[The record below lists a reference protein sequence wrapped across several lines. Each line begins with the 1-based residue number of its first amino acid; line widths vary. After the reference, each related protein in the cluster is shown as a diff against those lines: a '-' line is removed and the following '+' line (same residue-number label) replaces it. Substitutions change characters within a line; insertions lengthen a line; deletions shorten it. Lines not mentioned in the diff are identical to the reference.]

1 MRTLVILLS
10 SFLFHWE
17 AVSRGIP
24 SETPRQGGEGEER
37 LGIAGEE
44 RILDEVGGGGTSLV
58 DDGRQK
64 SRPTRDGLTRR
75 EIGSVEEAWSG
86 TDWGGSHLPRFAE
99 DRQELDRKERN
110 LSPLISLL
118 ESNLKETELKKHRD
132 RRSLISDTH
141 GDEEIRKILMNAR
154 EKLSDLKSR
163 NTIDDDWIFFVLPS
177 RSGTLTESLFR
188 PAGNG
193 FKIGAQ
199 SWRQNEKWL
208 DDKEFLNAN
217 KFDYNERNLKKY
229 EESPLSDWNID
240 GRNKYSGE
248 PAEISWTGE
257 GRSDEKNGGT
267 NFALTKGGRNRSNK
281 QRLIKNDAHRNGDED
296 YRGIK
301 VNVDVK
307 NGETYGDISIDNT
320 MGNVV
325 GSDKLSAAEI
335 SVKIPEARYNKAI
348 RNKRP
353 SSDNKSRFVSD
364 PFVFLT
370 EFEGGTRR
378 EEKNKGSTPRESNVI
393 KVHQSP
399 PGGKLIEKKVEEKPY
414 RDSKYSFP
422 IIVGKHLDAKFSNDE
437 SRTNKNGGERARMD
451 DELSW
456 IEKEEAKLK
465 QGEKNSGELQ
475 VLQLLKELSNIREQ
489 IERNQNLYGGNER
502 NHGSSPSRVERI
514 DARNGIRV
522 EYDKQKSAAETS
534 IPLDVNKRGGVKHGE
549 RVEEKSTS
557 KIDENVDGERK
568 KEKKGVHRDELQKE
582 TVKKRDDYDSDENV
596 KWTSLKGKQKVI
608 DDVNKDK
615 DKLEKKT
622 FEKGN
627 SEVRK
632 SQQIGINNKTNLS
645 KIKFNVE
652 NLEEKDNHE
661 RKKQDSK
668 IENEN
673 FQEKLKEKFDTEN
686 LKKIIFGV
694 KIPKIKGIE
703 DSNINSEDFRLENLN
718 WIEYKGENLD
728 TEDNEGNLRKENEIR
743 KNIDNNIN
751 GQKYGSNN
759 LKEGKRKKFKIQE
772 QRGQNILVDTKKEY
786 KSDDIKDEKISAKKE
801 EREKYD
807 NTKVKET
814 GIGIKTPQ
822 DEKLNTE
829 PLKNKGLEINIP
841 KIEVNDVKKDDNT
854 LLLDKPKWAD
864 INADNL
870 ETKKI
875 EDTVEKDKWNGIDKL
890 KNNIEVHNGKKY
902 ELDDTKDEKISAK
915 EDEKYDDSR
924 VKETSTAIKTPQGE
938 ELKTENLKNKGLEIN
953 TPKIE
958 VNDVKKDD
966 NKLLIDKPRWTD
978 INADNLK
985 TTKIEDT
992 TVKDNWKG
1000 IDDLKNVEIDNG
1012 KKYKLNDIKKEKL
1025 NAKKED
1031 KEKYD
1036 NTKVKDIGIENKIP
1050 QDEKFKTETLKNK
1063 GLEINIP
1070 KTEVKDVKKDDNK
1083 LLIDKPQWTD
1093 INADNLKT
1101 AKIEDTVEKDKWKGI
1116 DELKKNVEVDNGKKY
1131 ELDNTKAEKISAKE
1145 EEKYDNSKV
1154 KETSTAIKTPQD
1166 EELKTETLKNKG
1178 LEINTPKI
1186 EVKDNNKFLL
1196 EKPKWADISLDNL
1209 KTTKIEDSIEKDQWK
1224 EIDELKKNTIV
1235 DNGKKFELDN
1245 TKNKKISAKEDEKYD
1260 NSKVKETSTEI
1271 KNPQDEKLNIENL
1284 KNKGLEINIPKI
1296 EVEDVKKDDNKL
1308 LIDKP
1313 QWTDINADNLKTAK
1327 IEDTVEKDKW
1337 KGIDE
1342 LKKNVEVDN
1351 AKELGVTEDEK
1362 INKEEEKKYDN
1373 SKVKETSIEIKTPQ
1387 DEKLKTETLKNKGL
1401 EINTPKIEVNDVKKD
1416 DNTLLL
1422 DKPKW
1427 ADINA
1432 DNLKTAK
1439 IEDTVEKDKWK
1450 GIDEL
1455 KKNVEVDNAKESGV
1469 TEDEKINKE
1478 EEEKYDN
1485 SKVKE
1490 TSIEIKT
1497 PQDEKLKTETLKNK
1511 GLEINTPKIEVN
1523 DVKEDDNKLLI
1534 DKPQWTDINAD
1545 NLQTTKIG
1553 DTIKKDKWKG
1563 IDELKKNV
1571 EVDNGKKYEL
1581 DDRKEEKINAKVEE
1595 KYDNLRVKE
1604 TGTAIKTPQD
1614 EELKTE
1620 TLENKGLEID
1630 IPKIEVKDV
1639 KKDDSKLL
1647 VDKAKWTNIN
1657 AGNLK
1662 TAKIE
1667 DIEKDIEKD
1676 KWKGIDELEKNTVDE
1691 NEKKY
1696 ELDDT
1701 RDEKINAKE
1710 EQKYDDSRVKETSTA
1725 IKTPQDEEHKT
1736 ETLENKRLEIN
1747 IPKTEVKDVKK
1758 EDSKLLVDKPKW
1770 TDINADNLKTAK
1782 IEDSVEKDKWKG
1794 IDDLKKNVEVDNGKK
1809 YELDDTKDK
1818 KINAKEEEKYDDSR
1832 LKETSTAIKI
1842 PQDEELKTE
1851 TLENKGLEIN
1861 IPKTEVKDIKKD
1873 DNKLLVDKPKWTD
1886 INADNLKTAKIE
1898 DTVEKDGR
1906 KWKRIDKLKENVEV
1920 DNGKKYE
1927 LDDTKD
1933 EKISAKEDEKYDNSI
1948 VKETSTGIKTPQ
1960 DEKLNIENLKDKGLE
1975 INIPKTEVE
1984 DVKKDDNKLLID
1996 KPQWTDINADNLKTA
2011 KIEDT
2016 IEKDKWKGI
2025 DELKKNVEVD
2035 NGKKYELDDRKEE
2048 KINAKEE
2055 EKYDDS
2061 RMKETNTAIKT
2072 PQDEELKTETLEN
2085 KGLEINIPKTEVT
2098 DVKKDNSKGL
2108 EINIPK
2114 TEVEDVKKDDNKLL
2128 VDKPKWTNINADNLK
2143 TAKIE
2148 DTIEKDKWKGIDEL
2162 DKDTVA
2168 KNGKKYELD
2177 DIKNEIISPKEEDKE
2192 KYDNTKV
2199 KETSIEIKTPQ
2210 DEKLKTETLKDKGFE
2225 INIPKIEVEDVKK
2238 DDNKLLIDKP
2248 QWTDINADNLKTA
2261 KIEDTLEN
2269 DKWKKNDELK
2279 KNVEV
2284 DNGKEHELNDIKNE
2298 KGENKEKFDNSKV
2311 KETSI
2316 AIKTPQDQKFGTENL
2331 KNKKLDIVHSRIDKF
2346 GDINVDNIKFQKGKW
2361 TDYNVDNLNWK
2372 ESNSLEKYEWKELIN
2387 RIDELIR
2394 DIEVYNAKK
2403 YNLNNINDKKIGTL
2417 NRSKEKY
2424 DISNIKDTSIETKI
2438 PKEQKI
2444 PIKRLEED
2452 KYKIINPEIVKLGD
2466 IKIDDNK
2473 FQVGKWTDYNIDNLK
2488 LKENNNKEILEENK
2502 WKRFND
2508 LRKKNTEIENKK
2520 KNKSNDIRDEKIST
2534 TNKDIERYDSKN
2546 SKVKETDVEAK
2557 TPHEK
2562 KLDREEYVKENKLK
2576 ADDVFR
2582 PKLKNVV
2589 EKESKMKD
2597 NNGKEYISNTDNEK
2611 LEDENTSE
2619 KEFQLQKLNKGNK
2632 LKSKNLKEEKNDRKI
2647 SVEEDLETK
2656 KSKIEDTKKDKFS
2669 LQNKIGKVIQENDKF
2684 KAEDLKVKEI
2694 GLKNSRE
2701 EYILKDKESGSVN
2714 LKNGKNQLL
2723 VIEKFKPHLDNNV
2736 LWTSKKND
2744 KNSVQSVVND
2754 SKKKDIISYNDKISL
2769 KERNESSEKDKK
2781 IDDEYE
2787 KGTKKYGINEN
2798 FDSSVNIRNDK
2809 NLKKDFW
2816 NKDTAYKKEDLYVT
2830 RDNAL
2835 ENSNKRNK
2843 SGKQDYEVISYK
2855 KPLNENEEHEI
2866 FENKSRNNNEKL
2878 ISNEE
2883 EVIYKDGN
2891 ADKISQYENKLKED
2905 LKIEENDENRIK
2917 QTGPSFVKEE
2927 INETGNI
2934 RKKGNEKFDKEILKS
2949 SEVEND
2955 SLKNDDKKDLKLE
2968 RTFDKNTLTTEENN
2982 VLIRGEEL
2990 QTVPILSEKTK
3001 IAKKEE
3007 TFGNAETNKKDS
3019 VLSEKTKLEDKKS
3032 LNEFEIHEDKNKEL
3046 ENNDIDVARATEFN
3060 KLSKYKNNDTIKTA
3074 NIESNRVSNDIVV
3087 NSRQTDSADE
3097 INKKLG
3103 KNGKESS
3110 TIQFENLN
3118 RTMDSLD
3125 ITIAGEGNLRNSKGN
3140 EELSTAAH
3148 VAKLDEN
3155 KALRSSEDDTS
3166 EVETSTGIKSNSDT
3180 SAIVNRTADKGQI
3193 EIRGSS
3199 VNLSELS
3206 DIDVHPPEHSDTLG
3220 KKDNPS
3226 LVSRTVS
3233 VDDNE
3238 IDGNKIPRYEGSS
3251 NVDTRKGSEE
3261 SKKETESTKKES
3273 ENVLLL
3279 NDSKKNGEESKKEKK
3294 IGIQSVK
3301 ESSLKA
3307 QETASNLSKESDFD
3321 NKFDAKPTDSII
3333 DIQTDTKD
3341 VKKADDKLYT
3351 SREEEANAENT
3362 REKYHTKPRILESSE
3377 LNSNILPKILI
3388 GNRRKEP
3395 DLVEKLKTT
3404 SNDDVNLK
3412 QTTVSSSTRGSKFP
3426 DNNGASRE
3434 RNISS
3439 NAINQAAEEELEKK
3453 KITWRNAAV
3462 DHPSEENDSKMIN
3475 LSFTNIDKNEMREA
3489 KKGGTSSVITDEKS
3503 RTDDTRTTFS
3513 NVVDLIEKNSKELE
3527 NYNNDR
3533 SINKIDKYGTND
3545 SRDRFE
3551 EIGSKIDSSSLRDLK
3566 QERVTRKDKLNDSKN
3581 VEKIEEEGVRNESES
3596 ITGDLNKKEVFKEG
3610 SDGGIQVTESNDVTG
3625 ESEDSSSAPKDEV
3638 SLSDLSVKSFGKND
3652 KLEKKQRGTLDLSI
3666 KDEGKSEDGDEI
3678 IGSSG
3683 MRGSNKYKTPSTT
3696 RQLIEDNELEQFLP
3710 TSIQTA
3716 LNTKTTSQVYP
3727 SDVDEN
3733 PITSRLPEDITAY
3746 AFNWADNERYK
3757 ELPNK
3762 VVAPIPEKIRDNT
3775 QIYDSSASRSPKLET
3790 GNKLS
3795 KLGKQTDEK
3804 IENAKENDEKG
3815 EKIDASNVTKLKNVE
3830 EEKVKSKNILN
3841 EYNDKNNKNVN
3852 EIGSLKESKI
3862 SDIENNKREEKKS
3875 LNENDKLKVQE
3886 KNENIEINNKDLT
3899 NNYDENLKSKILT
3912 DVNVAEDRD
3921 NLLKNDKLI
3930 GHKDIPEKEEK
3941 NSVLKFL
3948 LNEEKI
3954 KGSEDKVKKL
3964 LIDDNNNNDKRDES
3978 IGTRIKIIPE
3988 KLNKKQNK
3996 ETFKTKLNG
4005 ESKNYEDKLLSA
4017 KYRIAKPNENLDE
4030 ILDDER
4036 ETQIQKT
4043 LTESEI
4049 AITELPLLKQNK
4061 EENIIEEKEKT
4072 NFKVEEERT
4081 PNENQPYK
4089 TIYNTDNETIEN
4101 QKGYNIVS
4109 NQLNST
4115 VRDLNLKNKNEILKE
4130 HEIQDKFN
4138 SNIARNILIKPYHI
4152 STVDKNDFTN
4162 SALSDSNKKIYE
4174 SKIEDQLINDQM
4186 NLKKTADSDSSIK
4199 STHISDA
4206 IKNGL
4211 ILDNSKNTIHESN
4224 IKKALNFNVK
4234 DDASNVL
4241 IKSTDVPNVAKNKLH
4256 DEYKNSILSDSKKI
4270 IHGSK
4275 AENESKFNIK
4285 DNNIF
4290 KLDSTSA
4297 AINNN
4302 LNIKNENSVL
4312 NHPKQV
4318 NYESNVKDQSKFDL
4332 KKDIKSDTSVKSASI
4347 NDLNTGY
4354 NDSKDSKILILK
4366 SKIPK
4371 LESKLDLKKNIG
4383 SDTSVKP
4390 IPKLLDQHWTNIL
4403 FDQPSPTNKIAINN
4417 PSKIPSIPSLG
4428 NAHFSLDEKERN
4440 LKSSGLLS
4448 HISQKTPSNEIS
4460 VEIPNVKFV
4469 KKLQPSFWKLA
4480 KPQTEIVNKNEQPIL
4495 VSLSEFKSHPDEKDS
4510 DRSMKFSSYTPPSK
4524 VSGVESKNDDLYTVL
4539 KSLSLFTHFQDDSKD
4554 KKVPTTYDDRV
4565 STSEDAPKVGSVER
4579 TNDKSSSISQ
4589 ESDREK
4595 LDVYIVK
4602 QASEGPVKIA
4612 HIENT
4617 KPLVVTN
4624 EEISRSSYEKVV
4636 DILEKNGIKTDIST
4650 AKINAICH
4658 E

>member
-1 MRTLVILLS
+1 M
-10 SFLFHWE
+10 
-17 AVSRGIP
+17 
-24 SETPRQGGEGEER
+24 
-37 LGIAGEE
+37 
-44 RILDEVGGGGTSLV
+44 
-58 DDGRQK
+58 
-64 SRPTRDGLTRR
+64 
-75 EIGSVEEAWSG
+75 
-86 TDWGGSHLPRFAE
+86 
-99 DRQELDRKERN
+99 QELDRKERN

-786 KSDDIKDEKISAKKE
+786 KSDDIKDEKISAKE
-801 EREKYD
+801 EDREKYD

-829 PLKNKGLEINIP
+829 TLKNKGLEINIP

-854 LLLDKPKWAD
+854 LLLDKSKWAD

-870 ETKKI
+870 ETTKI
-875 EDTVEKDKWNGIDKL
+875 EDTVEKNKWNGIDKL
-890 KNNIEVHNGKKY
+890 KNNIEVDNAKKY
-902 ELDDTKDEKISAK
+902 ELDDIKNEKISPK
-915 EDEKYDDSR
+915 E
-924 VKETSTAIKTPQGE
+924 
-938 ELKTENLKNKGLEIN
+938 
-953 TPKIE
+953 
-958 VNDVKKDD
+958 
-966 NKLLIDKPRWTD
+966 
-978 INADNLK
+978 
-985 TTKIEDT
+985 
-992 TVKDNWKG
+992 
-1000 IDDLKNVEIDNG
+1000 
-1012 KKYKLNDIKKEKL
+1012 
-1025 NAKKED
+1025 ED
-1031 KEKYD
+1031 KEKYN
-1036 NTKVKDIGIENKIP
+1036 NTKVKETSIEIKTP
-1050 QDEKFKTETLKNK
+1050 QDQKQKTETLK
-1063 GLEINIP
+1063 
-1070 KTEVKDVKKDDNK
+1070 D
-1083 LLIDKPQWTD
+1083 
-1093 INADNLKT
+1093 
-1101 AKIEDTVEKDKWKGI
+1101 
-1116 DELKKNVEVDNGKKY
+1116 
-1131 ELDNTKAEKISAKE
+1131 
-1145 EEKYDNSKV
+1145 
-1154 KETSTAIKTPQD
+1154 
-1166 EELKTETLKNKG
+1166 
-1178 LEINTPKI
+1178 
-1186 EVKDNNKFLL
+1186 
-1196 EKPKWADISLDNL
+1196 
-1209 KTTKIEDSIEKDQWK
+1209 
-1224 EIDELKKNTIV
+1224 
-1235 DNGKKFELDN
+1235 
-1245 TKNKKISAKEDEKYD
+1245 
-1260 NSKVKETSTEI
+1260 
-1271 KNPQDEKLNIENL
+1271 
-1284 KNKGLEINIPKI
+1284 KGLEINIPKI

-1308 LIDKP
+1308 LIDKS
-1313 QWTDINADNLKTAK
+1313 QWTDINADNLKTTM
-1327 IEDTVEKDKW
+1327 IEDTLEKDKW
-1337 KGIDE
+1337 K
-1342 LKKNVEVDN
+1342 
-1351 AKELGVTEDEK
+1351 
-1362 INKEEEKKYDN
+1362 
-1373 SKVKETSIEIKTPQ
+1373 
-1387 DEKLKTETLKNKGL
+1387 
-1401 EINTPKIEVNDVKKD
+1401 
-1416 DNTLLL
+1416 
-1422 DKPKW
+1422 
-1427 ADINA
+1427 
-1432 DNLKTAK
+1432 
-1439 IEDTVEKDKWK
+1439 
-1450 GIDEL
+1450 
-1455 KKNVEVDNAKESGV
+1455 
-1469 TEDEKINKE
+1469 
-1478 EEEKYDN
+1478 
-1485 SKVKE
+1485 
-1490 TSIEIKT
+1490 
-1497 PQDEKLKTETLKNK
+1497 
-1511 GLEINTPKIEVN
+1511 
-1523 DVKEDDNKLLI
+1523 
-1534 DKPQWTDINAD
+1534 
-1545 NLQTTKIG
+1545 
-1553 DTIKKDKWKG
+1553 
-1563 IDELKKNV
+1563 
-1571 EVDNGKKYEL
+1571 
-1581 DDRKEEKINAKVEE
+1581 R
-1595 KYDNLRVKE
+1595 
-1604 TGTAIKTPQD
+1604 
-1614 EELKTE
+1614 
-1620 TLENKGLEID
+1620 
-1630 IPKIEVKDV
+1630 
-1639 KKDDSKLL
+1639 
-1647 VDKAKWTNIN
+1647 
-1657 AGNLK
+1657 
-1662 TAKIE
+1662 
-1667 DIEKDIEKD
+1667 
-1676 KWKGIDELEKNTVDE
+1676 
-1691 NEKKY
+1691 
-1696 ELDDT
+1696 
-1701 RDEKINAKE
+1701 
-1710 EQKYDDSRVKETSTA
+1710 
-1725 IKTPQDEEHKT
+1725 
-1736 ETLENKRLEIN
+1736 
-1747 IPKTEVKDVKK
+1747 
-1758 EDSKLLVDKPKW
+1758 
-1770 TDINADNLKTAK
+1770 
-1782 IEDSVEKDKWKG
+1782 
-1794 IDDLKKNVEVDNGKK
+1794 
-1809 YELDDTKDK
+1809 
-1818 KINAKEEEKYDDSR
+1818 
-1832 LKETSTAIKI
+1832 
-1842 PQDEELKTE
+1842 
-1851 TLENKGLEIN
+1851 
-1861 IPKTEVKDIKKD
+1861 
-1873 DNKLLVDKPKWTD
+1873 
-1886 INADNLKTAKIE
+1886 
-1898 DTVEKDGR
+1898 
-1906 KWKRIDKLKENVEV
+1906 
-1920 DNGKKYE
+1920 
-1927 LDDTKD
+1927 
-1933 EKISAKEDEKYDNSI
+1933 
-1948 VKETSTGIKTPQ
+1948 
-1960 DEKLNIENLKDKGLE
+1960 
-1975 INIPKTEVE
+1975 
-1984 DVKKDDNKLLID
+1984 
-1996 KPQWTDINADNLKTA
+1996 
-2011 KIEDT
+2011 
-2016 IEKDKWKGI
+2016 
-2025 DELKKNVEVD
+2025 
-2035 NGKKYELDDRKEE
+2035 
-2048 KINAKEE
+2048 
-2055 EKYDDS
+2055 
-2061 RMKETNTAIKT
+2061 
-2072 PQDEELKTETLEN
+2072 
-2085 KGLEINIPKTEVT
+2085 
-2098 DVKKDNSKGL
+2098 
-2108 EINIPK
+2108 
-2114 TEVEDVKKDDNKLL
+2114 
-2128 VDKPKWTNINADNLK
+2128 
-2143 TAKIE
+2143 
-2148 DTIEKDKWKGIDEL
+2148 
-2162 DKDTVA
+2162 
-2168 KNGKKYELD
+2168 
-2177 DIKNEIISPKEEDKE
+2177 
-2192 KYDNTKV
+2192 
-2199 KETSIEIKTPQ
+2199 
-2210 DEKLKTETLKDKGFE
+2210 
-2225 INIPKIEVEDVKK
+2225 
-2238 DDNKLLIDKP
+2238 
-2248 QWTDINADNLKTA
+2248 
-2261 KIEDTLEN
+2261 
-2269 DKWKKNDELK
+2269 NDELK

-2284 DNGKEHELNDIKNE
+2284 DNGKENELNDIKNE
-2298 KGENKEKFDNSKV
+2298 KGEDKEKFDNSKV

-2331 KNKKLDIVHSRIDKF
+2331 KNEKLDIVHSRIDKF
-2346 GDINVDNIKFQKGKW
+2346 GDINVENIKFQKGKW
-2361 TDYNVDNLNWK
+2361 TDYNVDNLNRK

-2403 YNLNNINDKKIGTL
+2403 YNLNNINDKKIGAR

-2488 LKENNNKEILEENK
+2488 LKENNSKEILEENK

-2508 LRKKNTEIENKK
+2508 LRKKNTEIDNKK

-2632 LKSKNLKEEKNDRKI
+2632 LKSKDLKEEKNDRKI

-2798 FDSSVNIRNDK
+2798 FDSIVNIRNDK

-2816 NKDTAYKKEDLYVT
+2816 NKDIAYKKEDLYVT

-3238 IDGNKIPRYEGSS
+3238 IGGNKIPRYEGSS

-3377 LNSNILPKILI
+3377 LNSNILPKIL
-3388 GNRRKEP
+3388 RRNEP

-3503 RTDDTRTTFS
+3503 RTDDTRTKFS

-3638 SLSDLSVKSFGKND
+3638 SLSDLSVESFGKND

-3733 PITSRLPEDITAY
+3733 PITSRLPEDVTAH

-3841 EYNDKNNKNVN
+3841 EYNDKNNKNVIN

-4224 IKKALNFNVK
+4224 IKNALNFNVK
-4234 DDASNVL
+4234 DDAHNVL

-4270 IHGSK
+4270 IRGSK

-4403 FDQPSPTNKIAINN
+4403 FDQPPPTNKIAINN

-4589 ESDREK
+4589 VS
-4595 LDVYIVK
+4595 
-4602 QASEGPVKIA
+4602 
-4612 HIENT
+4612 
-4617 KPLVVTN
+4617 
-4624 EEISRSSYEKVV
+4624 SRKYKS
-4636 DILEKNGIKTDIST
+4636 L
-4650 AKINAICH
+4650 
-4658 E
+4658 

>member
-1 MRTLVILLS
+1 M
-10 SFLFHWE
+10 
-17 AVSRGIP
+17 
-24 SETPRQGGEGEER
+24 
-37 LGIAGEE
+37 
-44 RILDEVGGGGTSLV
+44 
-58 DDGRQK
+58 
-64 SRPTRDGLTRR
+64 
-75 EIGSVEEAWSG
+75 
-86 TDWGGSHLPRFAE
+86 
-99 DRQELDRKERN
+99 QELDRKERN

-902 ELDDTKDEKISAK
+902 ELDDIKDEKISAK

-1401 EINTPKIEVNDVKKD
+1401 EINTPKIEVNDVK
-1416 DNTLLL
+1416 
-1422 DKPKW
+1422 
-1427 ADINA
+1427 
-1432 DNLKTAK
+1432 
-1439 IEDTVEKDKWK
+1439 
-1450 GIDEL
+1450 
-1455 KKNVEVDNAKESGV
+1455 
-1469 TEDEKINKE
+1469 
-1478 EEEKYDN
+1478 
-1485 SKVKE
+1485 
-1490 TSIEIKT
+1490 
-1497 PQDEKLKTETLKNK
+1497 
-1511 GLEINTPKIEVN
+1511 
-1523 DVKEDDNKLLI
+1523 EDDNKLLI

-1758 EDSKLLVDKPKW
+1758 EDSKLLVDKPK
-1770 TDINADNLKTAK
+1770 
-1782 IEDSVEKDKWKG
+1782 
-1794 IDDLKKNVEVDNGKK
+1794 
-1809 YELDDTKDK
+1809 
-1818 KINAKEEEKYDDSR
+1818 
-1832 LKETSTAIKI
+1832 
-1842 PQDEELKTE
+1842 
-1851 TLENKGLEIN
+1851 
-1861 IPKTEVKDIKKD
+1861 
-1873 DNKLLVDKPKWTD
+1873 
-1886 INADNLKTAKIE
+1886 
-1898 DTVEKDGR
+1898 
-1906 KWKRIDKLKENVEV
+1906 
-1920 DNGKKYE
+1920 
-1927 LDDTKD
+1927 
-1933 EKISAKEDEKYDNSI
+1933 
-1948 VKETSTGIKTPQ
+1948 
-1960 DEKLNIENLKDKGLE
+1960 
-1975 INIPKTEVE
+1975 
-1984 DVKKDDNKLLID
+1984 
-1996 KPQWTDINADNLKTA
+1996 
-2011 KIEDT
+2011 
-2016 IEKDKWKGI
+2016 
-2025 DELKKNVEVD
+2025 
-2035 NGKKYELDDRKEE
+2035 
-2048 KINAKEE
+2048 
-2055 EKYDDS
+2055 
-2061 RMKETNTAIKT
+2061 
-2072 PQDEELKTETLEN
+2072 
-2085 KGLEINIPKTEVT
+2085 
-2098 DVKKDNSKGL
+2098 
-2108 EINIPK
+2108 
-2114 TEVEDVKKDDNKLL
+2114 
-2128 VDKPKWTNINADNLK
+2128 
-2143 TAKIE
+2143 
-2148 DTIEKDKWKGIDEL
+2148 
-2162 DKDTVA
+2162 
-2168 KNGKKYELD
+2168 
-2177 DIKNEIISPKEEDKE
+2177 
-2192 KYDNTKV
+2192 
-2199 KETSIEIKTPQ
+2199 
-2210 DEKLKTETLKDKGFE
+2210 
-2225 INIPKIEVEDVKK
+2225 
-2238 DDNKLLIDKP
+2238 
-2248 QWTDINADNLKTA
+2248 
-2261 KIEDTLEN
+2261 
-2269 DKWKKNDELK
+2269 
-2279 KNVEV
+2279 
-2284 DNGKEHELNDIKNE
+2284 
-2298 KGENKEKFDNSKV
+2298 
-2311 KETSI
+2311 
-2316 AIKTPQDQKFGTENL
+2316 
-2331 KNKKLDIVHSRIDKF
+2331 
-2346 GDINVDNIKFQKGKW
+2346 
-2361 TDYNVDNLNWK
+2361 
-2372 ESNSLEKYEWKELIN
+2372 
-2387 RIDELIR
+2387 
-2394 DIEVYNAKK
+2394 
-2403 YNLNNINDKKIGTL
+2403 
-2417 NRSKEKY
+2417 
-2424 DISNIKDTSIETKI
+2424 
-2438 PKEQKI
+2438 
-2444 PIKRLEED
+2444 
-2452 KYKIINPEIVKLGD
+2452 
-2466 IKIDDNK
+2466 
-2473 FQVGKWTDYNIDNLK
+2473 
-2488 LKENNNKEILEENK
+2488 
-2502 WKRFND
+2502 
-2508 LRKKNTEIENKK
+2508 
-2520 KNKSNDIRDEKIST
+2520 
-2534 TNKDIERYDSKN
+2534 
-2546 SKVKETDVEAK
+2546 
-2557 TPHEK
+2557 
-2562 KLDREEYVKENKLK
+2562 
-2576 ADDVFR
+2576 
-2582 PKLKNVV
+2582 
-2589 EKESKMKD
+2589 
-2597 NNGKEYISNTDNEK
+2597 
-2611 LEDENTSE
+2611 
-2619 KEFQLQKLNKGNK
+2619 
-2632 LKSKNLKEEKNDRKI
+2632 
-2647 SVEEDLETK
+2647 
-2656 KSKIEDTKKDKFS
+2656 
-2669 LQNKIGKVIQENDKF
+2669 
-2684 KAEDLKVKEI
+2684 
-2694 GLKNSRE
+2694 
-2701 EYILKDKESGSVN
+2701 
-2714 LKNGKNQLL
+2714 
-2723 VIEKFKPHLDNNV
+2723 
-2736 LWTSKKND
+2736 
-2744 KNSVQSVVND
+2744 
-2754 SKKKDIISYNDKISL
+2754 
-2769 KERNESSEKDKK
+2769 
-2781 IDDEYE
+2781 
-2787 KGTKKYGINEN
+2787 
-2798 FDSSVNIRNDK
+2798 
-2809 NLKKDFW
+2809 
-2816 NKDTAYKKEDLYVT
+2816 
-2830 RDNAL
+2830 
-2835 ENSNKRNK
+2835 
-2843 SGKQDYEVISYK
+2843 
-2855 KPLNENEEHEI
+2855 
-2866 FENKSRNNNEKL
+2866 
-2878 ISNEE
+2878 
-2883 EVIYKDGN
+2883 
-2891 ADKISQYENKLKED
+2891 
-2905 LKIEENDENRIK
+2905 
-2917 QTGPSFVKEE
+2917 
-2927 INETGNI
+2927 
-2934 RKKGNEKFDKEILKS
+2934 
-2949 SEVEND
+2949 
-2955 SLKNDDKKDLKLE
+2955 
-2968 RTFDKNTLTTEENN
+2968 
-2982 VLIRGEEL
+2982 
-2990 QTVPILSEKTK
+2990 
-3001 IAKKEE
+3001 
-3007 TFGNAETNKKDS
+3007 
-3019 VLSEKTKLEDKKS
+3019 
-3032 LNEFEIHEDKNKEL
+3032 
-3046 ENNDIDVARATEFN
+3046 
-3060 KLSKYKNNDTIKTA
+3060 
-3074 NIESNRVSNDIVV
+3074 
-3087 NSRQTDSADE
+3087 
-3097 INKKLG
+3097 
-3103 KNGKESS
+3103 
-3110 TIQFENLN
+3110 
-3118 RTMDSLD
+3118 
-3125 ITIAGEGNLRNSKGN
+3125 
-3140 EELSTAAH
+3140 
-3148 VAKLDEN
+3148 
-3155 KALRSSEDDTS
+3155 
-3166 EVETSTGIKSNSDT
+3166 
-3180 SAIVNRTADKGQI
+3180 
-3193 EIRGSS
+3193 
-3199 VNLSELS
+3199 
-3206 DIDVHPPEHSDTLG
+3206 
-3220 KKDNPS
+3220 
-3226 LVSRTVS
+3226 
-3233 VDDNE
+3233 
-3238 IDGNKIPRYEGSS
+3238 
-3251 NVDTRKGSEE
+3251 
-3261 SKKETESTKKES
+3261 
-3273 ENVLLL
+3273 
-3279 NDSKKNGEESKKEKK
+3279 
-3294 IGIQSVK
+3294 
-3301 ESSLKA
+3301 
-3307 QETASNLSKESDFD
+3307 
-3321 NKFDAKPTDSII
+3321 
-3333 DIQTDTKD
+3333 
-3341 VKKADDKLYT
+3341 
-3351 SREEEANAENT
+3351 
-3362 REKYHTKPRILESSE
+3362 
-3377 LNSNILPKILI
+3377 
-3388 GNRRKEP
+3388 
-3395 DLVEKLKTT
+3395 
-3404 SNDDVNLK
+3404 
-3412 QTTVSSSTRGSKFP
+3412 
-3426 DNNGASRE
+3426 
-3434 RNISS
+3434 
-3439 NAINQAAEEELEKK
+3439 
-3453 KITWRNAAV
+3453 
-3462 DHPSEENDSKMIN
+3462 
-3475 LSFTNIDKNEMREA
+3475 
-3489 KKGGTSSVITDEKS
+3489 
-3503 RTDDTRTTFS
+3503 
-3513 NVVDLIEKNSKELE
+3513 
-3527 NYNNDR
+3527 
-3533 SINKIDKYGTND
+3533 
-3545 SRDRFE
+3545 
-3551 EIGSKIDSSSLRDLK
+3551 
-3566 QERVTRKDKLNDSKN
+3566 
-3581 VEKIEEEGVRNESES
+3581 
-3596 ITGDLNKKEVFKEG
+3596 
-3610 SDGGIQVTESNDVTG
+3610 
-3625 ESEDSSSAPKDEV
+3625 
-3638 SLSDLSVKSFGKND
+3638 
-3652 KLEKKQRGTLDLSI
+3652 
-3666 KDEGKSEDGDEI
+3666 
-3678 IGSSG
+3678 
-3683 MRGSNKYKTPSTT
+3683 
-3696 RQLIEDNELEQFLP
+3696 
-3710 TSIQTA
+3710 
-3716 LNTKTTSQVYP
+3716 
-3727 SDVDEN
+3727 
-3733 PITSRLPEDITAY
+3733 
-3746 AFNWADNERYK
+3746 
-3757 ELPNK
+3757 
-3762 VVAPIPEKIRDNT
+3762 
-3775 QIYDSSASRSPKLET
+3775 
-3790 GNKLS
+3790 
-3795 KLGKQTDEK
+3795 
-3804 IENAKENDEKG
+3804 
-3815 EKIDASNVTKLKNVE
+3815 
-3830 EEKVKSKNILN
+3830 
-3841 EYNDKNNKNVN
+3841 
-3852 EIGSLKESKI
+3852 
-3862 SDIENNKREEKKS
+3862 
-3875 LNENDKLKVQE
+3875 
-3886 KNENIEINNKDLT
+3886 
-3899 NNYDENLKSKILT
+3899 
-3912 DVNVAEDRD
+3912 
-3921 NLLKNDKLI
+3921 
-3930 GHKDIPEKEEK
+3930 
-3941 NSVLKFL
+3941 
-3948 LNEEKI
+3948 
-3954 KGSEDKVKKL
+3954 
-3964 LIDDNNNNDKRDES
+3964 
-3978 IGTRIKIIPE
+3978 
-3988 KLNKKQNK
+3988 
-3996 ETFKTKLNG
+3996 
-4005 ESKNYEDKLLSA
+4005 
-4017 KYRIAKPNENLDE
+4017 
-4030 ILDDER
+4030 
-4036 ETQIQKT
+4036 
-4043 LTESEI
+4043 
-4049 AITELPLLKQNK
+4049 
-4061 EENIIEEKEKT
+4061 
-4072 NFKVEEERT
+4072 
-4081 PNENQPYK
+4081 
-4089 TIYNTDNETIEN
+4089 
-4101 QKGYNIVS
+4101 
-4109 NQLNST
+4109 
-4115 VRDLNLKNKNEILKE
+4115 
-4130 HEIQDKFN
+4130 
-4138 SNIARNILIKPYHI
+4138 
-4152 STVDKNDFTN
+4152 
-4162 SALSDSNKKIYE
+4162 
-4174 SKIEDQLINDQM
+4174 
-4186 NLKKTADSDSSIK
+4186 
-4199 STHISDA
+4199 
-4206 IKNGL
+4206 
-4211 ILDNSKNTIHESN
+4211 
-4224 IKKALNFNVK
+4224 
-4234 DDASNVL
+4234 
-4241 IKSTDVPNVAKNKLH
+4241 
-4256 DEYKNSILSDSKKI
+4256 
-4270 IHGSK
+4270 
-4275 AENESKFNIK
+4275 
-4285 DNNIF
+4285 
-4290 KLDSTSA
+4290 
-4297 AINNN
+4297 
-4302 LNIKNENSVL
+4302 
-4312 NHPKQV
+4312 
-4318 NYESNVKDQSKFDL
+4318 
-4332 KKDIKSDTSVKSASI
+4332 
-4347 NDLNTGY
+4347 
-4354 NDSKDSKILILK
+4354 
-4366 SKIPK
+4366 
-4371 LESKLDLKKNIG
+4371 
-4383 SDTSVKP
+4383 
-4390 IPKLLDQHWTNIL
+4390 
-4403 FDQPSPTNKIAINN
+4403 
-4417 PSKIPSIPSLG
+4417 
-4428 NAHFSLDEKERN
+4428 
-4440 LKSSGLLS
+4440 
-4448 HISQKTPSNEIS
+4448 
-4460 VEIPNVKFV
+4460 
-4469 KKLQPSFWKLA
+4469 
-4480 KPQTEIVNKNEQPIL
+4480 
-4495 VSLSEFKSHPDEKDS
+4495 
-4510 DRSMKFSSYTPPSK
+4510 
-4524 VSGVESKNDDLYTVL
+4524 
-4539 KSLSLFTHFQDDSKD
+4539 
-4554 KKVPTTYDDRV
+4554 
-4565 STSEDAPKVGSVER
+4565 
-4579 TNDKSSSISQ
+4579 
-4589 ESDREK
+4589 
-4595 LDVYIVK
+4595 
-4602 QASEGPVKIA
+4602 
-4612 HIENT
+4612 
-4617 KPLVVTN
+4617 
-4624 EEISRSSYEKVV
+4624 
-4636 DILEKNGIKTDIST
+4636 
-4650 AKINAICH
+4650 
-4658 E
+4658 